1 MKEHAFAGIDSRDQR
16 AALAE
21 LRRVPA
27 GSAPEIQHSAIANVH
42 LIDDGEHR
50 RPLIERVVRRRVDH
64 AGVPVGD
71 GVVAEFFVGLS
82 MFQFNNFRSRSMA
95 DNDTRNKSGDPGDT
109 DDSVQKELS
118 REEGEGADSIGD
130 VGENRTL
137 SGSSSWETLPDGE
150 KSGKDSGN
158 SPKQD
163 KK

>member
-1 MKEHAFAGIDSRDQR
+1 
-16 AALAE
+16 
-21 LRRVPA
+21 
-27 GSAPEIQHSAIANVH
+27 
-42 LIDDGEHR
+42 
-50 RPLIERVVRRRVDH
+50 
-64 AGVPVGD
+64 
-71 GVVAEFFVGLS
+71 
-82 MFQFNNFRSRSMA
+82 MA

-118 REEGEGADSIGD
+118 REEAEGADSIGD